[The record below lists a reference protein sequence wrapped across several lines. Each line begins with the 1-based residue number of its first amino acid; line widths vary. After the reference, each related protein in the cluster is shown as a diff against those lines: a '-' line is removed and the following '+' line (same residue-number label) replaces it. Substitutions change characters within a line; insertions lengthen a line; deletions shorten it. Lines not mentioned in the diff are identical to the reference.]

1 MKLLFCRMRTRHASV
16 CRVCSTSAGIG
27 RAVLVLSDCSSE
39 RMSAALQPPA
49 SPAASPPPASSS
61 CSGS

>member
-27 RAVLVLSDCSSE
+27 RAVLVLSDCSSDC
-39 RMSAALQPPA
+39 SAAAPRQPSSLATA
-49 SPAASPPPASSS
+49 SLVLVLGLVS
-61 CSGS
+61 